1 MDDGGESRRGEGR
14 LCTHGLRPWRAT
26 CGSLVQTLALEP
38 TYVPVAPHRLDLL
51 YIPLD
56 SSVTVTPTSCKLSH
70 LGTCNTAVR
79 ATSASPLRFV
89 VASFLFNRISFD
101 PPPFYP
107 FPRSSPIVRR
117 AFFAYPFDAYVT
129 EQIGDGES
137 YVGPYLRL
145 SRPMYR
151 DRGETCGCSRSLL
164 NRSEPG
170 GSLFAKLILEQ
181 RRAAALDRSI
191 FGTLRAGY
199 VEGLVRCGRSN
210 AVLEIH

>member
-1 MDDGGESRRGEGR
+1 MDDGVESRRGEGC
-14 LCTHGLRPWRAT
+14 LCTHGFRLWRAT

-38 TYVPVAPHRLDLL
+38 TYVPVAPRRPDLL

-70 LGTCNTAVR
+70 LGTCNTPPLQLP
-79 ATSASPLRFV
+79 SGSPSSFRPCFV
-89 VASFLFNRISFD
+89 PLHKRIFFD
-101 PPPFYP
+101 PPLLHP

-117 AFFAYPFDAYVT
+117 AFFAYPFGAYVT

-151 DRGETCGCSRSLL
+151 DRGETCGC
-164 NRSEPG
+164 
-170 GSLFAKLILEQ
+170 
-181 RRAAALDRSI
+181 
-191 FGTLRAGY
+191 
-199 VEGLVRCGRSN
+199 
-210 AVLEIH
+210 

>member
-1 MDDGGESRRGEGR
+1 MFSRRMGSREWMMAGNPGEVRAACAYTGF
-14 LCTHGLRPWRAT
+14 CPWRAT
-26 CGSLVQTLALEP
+26 CGSLVQTLALENLRIYQSP
-38 TYVPVAPHRLDLL
+38 LYRLDLL

-56 SSVTVTPTSCKLSH
+56 LSVIVTPTSCKLSH
-70 LGTCNTAVR
+70 LGTCNT
-79 ATSASPLRFV
+79 PPHEQPPPHLLRFA
-89 VASFLFNRISFD
+89 VASFLLNRISFD
-101 PPPFYP
+101 PPLLHP

-164 NRSEPG
+164 NRSEPR
-170 GSLFAKLILEQ
+170 EW
-181 RRAAALDRSI
+181 
-191 FGTLRAGY
+191 
-199 VEGLVRCGRSN
+199 
-210 AVLEIH
+210 